1 MSTYIQYEIWLFLQ
15 SFVLGA
21 GLLLFYRLIR
31 VIRRFFSRSS
41 AYSGLFDILYWL
53 VLTMLVFARIY
64 QTNQGILRN
73 FLFFG
78 LLSGAFFTYL
88 TLASA
93 FELICYKIL
102 EIPVRFMKKFS
113 KKLSNRLLFWG
124 KSCKI
129 LARQSANR
137 YKNSTRNPLQT
148 KKGRKVGKIREK
160 TKKKDNRV

>member
-31 VIRRFFSRSS
+31 VIRRLFSRSS

-124 KSCKI
+124 KRCKI

-137 YKNSTRNPLQT
+137 YKKSLADEERQESWENQ
-148 KKGRKVGKIREK
+148 GKNKEK
-160 TKKKDNRV
+160 RQ

>member
-31 VIRRFFSRSS
+31 VIRRLFSRSS

-78 LLSGAFFTYL
+78 LLSGAFYISDLSISIRADLLQNPGNTCQIYEKIFKK
-88 TLASA
+88 A
-93 FELICYKIL
+93 FKQVAIL
-102 EIPVRFMKKFS
+102 GE
-113 KKLSNRLLFWG
+113 KL
-124 KSCKI
+124 
-129 LARQSANR
+129 
-137 YKNSTRNPLQT
+137 
-148 KKGRKVGKIREK
+148 
-160 TKKKDNRV
+160 